1 MKNEVNRAFMA
12 KKKRIYNAPLIEVTQ
27 IASRCVILASS
38 GEPPKPH
45 PGGAPA
51 RVGIEID

>member
-1 MKNEVNRAFMA
+1 ME
-12 KKKRIYNAPLIEVTQ
+12 KKIYITPLIEVTQ

-38 GEPPKPH
+38 GEPTKPH